1 MKTLESNEKTKIDFD
16 DDDDELEEDTQKD
29 KYLIFRLGNEDYGI
43 EVRYIIEIIGIQK
56 ITEVPD
62 TPDFLMG
69 VINLRGR
76 IIPIIDVRTR
86 FNLKFREYSERTC
99 IVIVNFNET
108 HIGLVVDGVSEVQSI
123 SESNVEPPPKTNKG
137 SRSRFVQGMGK
148 VGKQVKII
156 LNLERF
162 LNDEEL
168 EQIQDIQDKKHEHI
182 EDIKQEL
189 EEDKKEIEGNNENP
203 SNEKDNEDIKID
215 L

>member
-1 MKTLESNEKTKIDFD
+1 MKTLESKARTKIDFDD

-62 TPDFLMG
+62 TPEFLMG

-99 IVIVNFNET
+99 IVIVNFNDT
-108 HIGLVVDGVSEVQSI
+108 NIGLVVDGVSEVQTI
-123 SESNVEPPPKTNKG
+123 PEANVELPPKTNKG
-137 SRSRFVQGMGK
+137 SKSRFVQGMGK

-162 LNDEEL
+162 LNDDEL
-168 EQIQDIQDKKHEHI
+168 EQIQEIQEKKLEHIDDKKIDEENNEISNFI
-182 EDIKQEL
+182 EDK
-189 EEDKKEIEGNNENP
+189 ED
-203 SNEKDNEDIKID
+203 DIKID